1 MTDKHILIIA
11 KLSVVVSSA
20 VILVSLYLLVI
31 DILNQLGL

>member
-1 MTDKHILIIA
+1 MTDKQILIIA